1 MYFHGESF
9 ESQHEIWSKQHNG
22 KVRAFQNLC
31 REEEVALRIPVLSTV
46 VVVLAL
52 LTGAYHL

>member
-1 MYFHGESF
+1 MCRAESLRRAACRQSDI
-9 ESQHEIWSKQHNG
+9 E
-22 KVRAFQNLC
+22 AFQNLC

-46 VVVLAL
+46 VVILAL